1 MASAFEVLGI
11 QPTDSQQE
19 VRSAYHVLVKKYH
32 PDRFA
37 DPGEQDIA
45 QRKLIELNLA
55 YETAMKLTQQRR
67 VGFHTVP
74 ADQAKSFARRLLEQS
89 EPESALRQL
98 ARADQKDDEW
108 YYLEGMVMMQL
119 HQYVA
124 AHQSFR
130 EAVRRSPN
138 DMTYRR
144 AALDAALEVKKR
156 KNVAYRAM
164 DMVHDMMRKRRNR

>member
-55 YETAMKLTQQRR
+55 YETAM
-67 VGFHTVP
+67 VP
-74 ADQAKSFARRLLEQS
+74 
-89 EPESALRQL
+89 
-98 ARADQKDDEW
+98 
-108 YYLEGMVMMQL
+108 GG
-119 HQYVA
+119 H
-124 AHQSFR
+124 
-130 EAVRRSPN
+130 
-138 DMTYRR
+138 
-144 AALDAALEVKKR
+144 
-156 KNVAYRAM
+156 
-164 DMVHDMMRKRRNR
+164 